1 LGKAPATF
9 CGVNEQGRFFRLYQ
23 WLSERARFSR
33 SDAAT
38 GLSRTIRTE
47 VTIERYEKTLLVG
60 GAPVDLDQCP
70 LCGQKLLAAKEEDHR
85 SCLPKE
91 SSSQARSPFDDAP
104 P

>member
-1 LGKAPATF
+1 
-9 CGVNEQGRFFRLYQ
+9 VNEQGRFYRLYQ
-23 WLSERARFSR
+23 WLSKRARFSR

-47 VTIERYEKTLLVG
+47 VTIERCEKTLLVG

-70 LCGQKLLAAKEEDHR
+70 LCGQKLVPA
-85 SCLPKE
+85 
-91 SSSQARSPFDDAP
+91 QAEQGGLLLQADSTGHPCVPANPDP